1 MAGCSQVV
9 AGHELAKIMNA
20 NTSIEPRRLRVVK
33 QITDSLRRD
42 FFVRPTSIVARGLLG
57 KTLLRRIQGQWVG
70 GYIVET
76 EAYLPS
82 GDPASHSAR
91 GKTPSNAAMFE
102 RAGTLYVYPIHA
114 KFCMNVV
121 TEASGLGCAVLIR
134 AIEPTEGIDIMR
146 ANRGYEDLRRL
157 TRGPAM
163 LCQALAVDRKQDGID
178 LVAGTELLIA
188 EGRRHDTADVTAST
202 RIGISSATDLP
213 LRFFVD
219 GNRFVSG
226 RASDHRQ
233 FRQPAVK

>member
-1 MAGCSQVV
+1 
-9 AGHELAKIMNA
+9 MNA
-20 NTSIEPRRLRVVK
+20 DTSIEPRRSGVVK
-33 QITDSLRRD
+33 QIAECLSRD
-42 FFVRPTSIVARGLLG
+42 FFDRPTSIVARGLLG
-57 KTLLRRIQGQWVG
+57 KTLLRRTQGQWVG

-76 EAYLPS
+76 EAYLPC

-121 TEASGLGCAVLIR
+121 TESSGLGCAVLIR
-134 AIEPTEGIDIMR
+134 AIEPSEGIDIMK

-178 LVAGTELLIA
+178 LLAGTELLIR
-188 EGRRHDTADVTAST
+188 EGRRHDPAEVTTST
-202 RIGISSATDLP
+202 RIGISSATDLQ
-213 LRFFVD
+213 LRFFVE

-233 FRQPAVK
+233 FR